1 MKVLIQREARGQ
13 ALCAILHACG
23 PGRLRLAGK
32 DARVEP
38 GQRCPR
44 CAPAPDAAIPVDI
57 PKAA

>member
-1 MKVLIQREARGQ
+1 MKVLIQREVHGQ
-13 ALCAILHACG
+13 ALCPICTHTVPAL
-23 PGRLRLAGK
+23 LRVAGK

-44 CAPAPDAAIPVDI
+44 CASALDVAVPVDI